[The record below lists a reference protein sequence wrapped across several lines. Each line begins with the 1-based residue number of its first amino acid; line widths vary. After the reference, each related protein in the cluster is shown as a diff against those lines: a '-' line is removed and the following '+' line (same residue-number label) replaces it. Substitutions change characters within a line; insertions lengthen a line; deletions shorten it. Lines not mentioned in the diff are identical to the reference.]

1 MNRLAEAR
9 GVGRIYR
16 AINSIVGELRK
27 VAWPSREDAI
37 RLTAIV
43 LAVTLVI
50 ALILWGFDTVFTEL
64 VNLVLID

>member
-27 VAWPSREDAI
+27 VAWPTREEAT

-43 LAVTLVI
+43 LAVTIVI
-50 ALILWGFDTVFTEL
+50 ALILWGCDELFTEL
-64 VNLVLID
+64 VDIILID

>member
-1 MNRLAEAR
+1 MNRIAEAK

-27 VAWPSREDAI
+27 VAWPSREDAT

-43 LAVTLVI
+43 LAVTLII
-50 ALILWGFDTVFTEL
+50 ALVLWGCDRAFTEL
-64 VNLVLID
+64 VDLILID

>member
-1 MNRLAEAR
+1 LNRIAEAR

-27 VAWPSREDAI
+27 VAWPSREEAV

-43 LAVTLVI
+43 LAVTLAI
-50 ALILWGFDTVFTEL
+50 ALILWGFDRAFTEL
-64 VNLVLID
+64 VDLILID

>member
-1 MNRLAEAR
+1 MNRIAEAR

-16 AINSIVGELRK
+16 AISSIVGELRK
-27 VAWPSREDAI
+27 VAWPSRDEAI

-50 ALILWGFDTVFTEL
+50 ALILWGFDRAFTEL
-64 VNLVLID
+64 VDLILID